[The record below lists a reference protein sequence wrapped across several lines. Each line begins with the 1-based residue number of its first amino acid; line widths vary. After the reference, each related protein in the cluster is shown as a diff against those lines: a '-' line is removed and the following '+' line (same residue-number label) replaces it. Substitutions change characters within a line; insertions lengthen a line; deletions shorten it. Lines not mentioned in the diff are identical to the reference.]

1 LRPRLCH
8 GFLCHRRKIGSI
20 QAANRLVY
28 LG

>member
-20 QAANRLVY
+20 QAANHLVY